1 MRSGRAENDVDGRQ
15 WHSTIEAAQAGD
27 RRALDELVAGWL
39 PLVYNVVGRALNG
52 HADVD
57 DVVQETM
64 LRAVDHLGSLRD
76 PDSFRSWLVA
86 IAMRQIRDRARR
98 RKSPDQLPDGLPG
111 DAADFA
117 ELTVL
122 RLQLEGQRREV
133 AEAVRWLDDEDRQL
147 LSLWWLEVGGE
158 LTRRELAAA
167 VGISRQHAAVRV
179 QRMKER
185 LETARAIV
193 RALDGA
199 CPELREVTARR
210 DGRQDSVWRKRVA
223 RHLRGCSY
231 CGDPRESVVPAE
243 RLLVGIALVPLPIG
257 FTLSLAFGAKTAAA
271 AAGAAFAA
279 GASGLGGVSGA
290 VGVTGSA
297 GAAGAAGAVGA
308 GGSVGAAG
316 FAGPAGAAGTAGFAG
331 SAGASGVAG
340 AGGTAGAAG
349 AAGAAASAHAVGAVG
364 AAGTAGASGAA
375 HAVGTVGAA
384 GASGVAGTT
393 GFAGGAGSA
402 GGAGASGVAGS
413 AGASGSAGLAGAS
426 GAAHAAGTVG
436 AAGASGVAG
445 STGLSGVAG
454 AAGSAGGAG
463 VSGSA
468 GVAGSAGA
476 VHGAGAVGSAGVAG
490 AAGSA
495 GSAAGAAGAAG
506 SAGSAAGAAGTVGL
520 AGGAVGW
527 PAKVLGLLTKPAV
540 AVTAGATIAAGG
552 VYVATHTPDSPP
564 PRALTPTASAGT
576 LHPSSATATATT
588 APPSP
593 SLSPSPSSRTT
604 GGPYGSVVDA
614 VDRAPNPDTPPA
626 ALPHRP
632 ASGLTSTGGAHATMN
647 HRGDNVTLSGQG
659 YVLVRWQVSPQYRS
673 GALVMPSWTAL
684 KGKLFHVASGGGR
697 RMDDPV
703 STTDPTATGMGSKT
717 TGYDVLP
724 TGTQQM
730 WQNEYFYVDGSVT
743 LTVNERGADYGLNV
757 FPTTWD
763 AVEQDIT
770 TGPAQGATRYGLTRD
785 TGKDDAPV
793 PQYVTRTT
801 PADPATV
808 AQVSRV

>member
-1 MRSGRAENDVDGRQ
+1 MDGRQ
-15 WHSTIEAAQAGD
+15 WRSTIAAAQAGD

-147 LSLWWLEVGGE
+147 LSLWWLEVAGE
-158 LTRRELAAA
+158 LTRRELASA

-185 LETARAIV
+185 LETARSIV
-193 RALDGA
+193 RALDTA
-199 CPELREVTARR
+199 CPDLRDVTARW
-210 DGRQDSVWRKRVA
+210 DGSRDSVWRKRIA
-223 RHLRGCSY
+223 RHLRGCAY

-271 AAGAAFAA
+271 AAGVAGAAFGV
-279 GASGLGGVSGA
+279 GASGATGVAGTG
-290 VGVTGSA
+290 GVTGA
-297 GAAGAAGAVGA
+297 
-308 GGSVGAAG
+308 
-316 FAGPAGAAGTAGFAG
+316 AGFAG

-340 AGGTAGAAG
+340 
-349 AAGAAASAHAVGAVG
+349 SA
-364 AAGTAGASGAA
+364 
-375 HAVGTVGAA
+375 GAA
-384 GASGVAGTT
+384 GASGIG
-393 GFAGGAGSA
+393 GSA
-402 GGAGASGVAGS
+402 GAVGASGVVGS
-413 AGASGSAGLAGAS
+413 AG
-426 GAAHAAGTVG
+426 V
-436 AAGASGVAG
+436 SGV
-445 STGLSGVAG
+445 SG
-454 AAGSAGGAG
+454 AAGSAGI
-463 VSGSA
+463 
-468 GVAGSAGA
+468 AGSAGA
-476 VHGAGAVGSAGVAG
+476 PAGWSAKLLGV
-490 AAGSA
+490 
-495 GSAAGAAGAAG
+495 
-506 SAGSAAGAAGTVGL
+506 
-520 AGGAVGW
+520 
-527 PAKVLGLLTKPAV
+527 LTKPAV
-540 AVTAGATIAAGG
+540 AVAAGATIAAGG
-552 VYVATHTPDSPP
+552 VYVVTQSPNDPP
-564 PRALTPTASAGT
+564 PKALTPTAAVTTPGPASGT
-576 LHPSSATATATT
+576 PTPTA
-588 APPSP
+588 
-593 SLSPSPSSRTT
+593 SPSPSPSESPSPSPSPSKTT
-604 GGPYGSVVDA
+604 TGPYGSVVDA
-614 VDRAPNPDTPPA
+614 VDRAPNPDTAPA

-632 ASGLTSTGGAHATMN
+632 ASGVTSTGGAHATMN

-659 YVLVRWQVSPQYRS
+659 YVLVRWQISPQYRS

-703 STTDPTATGMGSKT
+703 STTDTTATGMGNTT

-743 LTVNERGADYGLNV
+743 LTVNERGADYGLNI

-763 AVEQDIT
+763 AVEKDIT
-770 TGPAQGATRYGLTRD
+770 TGPTQGATRYGLTRD
-785 TGKDDAPV
+785 TGKDDTPI

-808 AQVSRV
+808 VQKSRV

>member
-1 MRSGRAENDVDGRQ
+1 MDGRE
-15 WHSTIEAAQAGD
+15 WRSTIAAAQAGD

-98 RKSPDQLPDGLPG
+98 RKSPDRLPDGLPG

-122 RLQLEGQRREV
+122 RLQLAGQRREV

-147 LSLWWLEVGGE
+147 LSLWWLEVAGE
-158 LTRRELAAA
+158 LTRRELASAL
-167 VGISRQHAAVRV
+167 GISRQHAAVRV

-193 RALDGA
+193 RALDTA
-199 CPELREVTARR
+199 CPDLRDLTARR
-210 DGRQDSVWRKRVA
+210 DGRRDSVWRKRLA
-223 RHLRGCSY
+223 RHLRGCAY

-243 RLLVGIALVPLPIG
+243 RLLAGIALVPLPLG

-271 AAGAAFAA
+271 GVVGAAGTVGAAFGVGASGAAGAGGVVSAA
-279 GASGLGGVSGA
+279 GFM
-290 VGVTGSA
+290 GSA
-297 GAAGAAGAVGA
+297 GAAGAV
-308 GGSVGAAG
+308 GSVGA
-316 FAGPAGAAGTAGFAG
+316 
-331 SAGASGVAG
+331 V
-340 AGGTAGAAG
+340 
-349 AAGAAASAHAVGAVG
+349 
-364 AAGTAGASGAA
+364 
-375 HAVGTVGAA
+375 
-384 GASGVAGTT
+384 
-393 GFAGGAGSA
+393 
-402 GGAGASGVAGS
+402 GASGVAGS
-413 AGASGSAGLAGAS
+413 AGV
-426 GAAHAAGTVG
+426 AGTV
-436 AAGASGVAG
+436 GASGVAG
-445 STGLSGVAG
+445 VSGASG
-454 AAGSAGGAG
+454 AAGSAG
-463 VSGSA
+463 VSGAS
-468 GVAGSAGA
+468 
-476 VHGAGAVGSAGVAG
+476 G

-495 GSAAGAAGAAG
+495 GIAG
-506 SAGSAAGAAGTVGL
+506 SAGAPAGWSAKL
-520 AGGAVGW
+520 
-527 PAKVLGLLTKPAV
+527 LGVLTKPAV
-540 AVTAGATIAAGG
+540 AVAAGATIAAGG
-552 VYVATHTPDSPP
+552 VYVVTQSPNDPP
-564 PRALTPTASAGT
+564 PKALTPTAV
-576 LHPSSATATATT
+576 ATT
-588 APPSP
+588 PWRPGSGSPTTPASPAPSI
-593 SLSPSPSSRTT
+593 SESPSPSPSTFPSKAT
-604 GGPYGSVVDA
+604 SGPYGSVVDA
-614 VDRAPNPDTPPA
+614 VDQAPDPTAPPA

-632 ASGLTSTGGAHATMN
+632 ASGVTSTGGAHATMN

-659 YVLVRWQVSPQYRS
+659 YVLVRWQISPQYRN
-673 GALVMPSWTAL
+673 GALVMPSWSAL

-703 STTDPTATGMGSKT
+703 STTDTTATGMGSST

-770 TGPAQGATRYGLTRD
+770 TGPTQGATRYGLTRD
-785 TGKDDAPV
+785 TGKDNTPI
-793 PQYVTRTT
+793 PQYLTRTT

-808 AQVSRV
+808 PQRSQL